1 MDSNDRMDGTDHET
15 KTVVSEFLAA
25 FNRRDVDGIMA
36 LMSDDCIYE
45 SPSPAPDGTQL
56 IGQQAVRKAWEQ
68 LFQGRPDVVFDG
80 EETFIAG
87 DRAVARWI
95 MRWTADGKEQHVRGL
110 DIFRVEGGKITNKLA
125 YLKR

>member
-1 MDSNDRMDGTDHET
+1 MDSNERTPGTDSNTES
-15 KTVVSEFLAA
+15 VVDAFLAA

-36 LMSDDCIYE
+36 LMTDDCVYE
-45 SPSPAPDGTQL
+45 SSSPAPAGTHL
-56 IGQQAVRKAWEQ
+56 VGQQAVRNAWEQ

-80 EETFIAG
+80 EETFVAG

-95 MRWTADGKEQHVRGL
+95 MRWTADGKQQHVRGL
-110 DIFRVEGGKITNKLA
+110 DIFRVEGGKIANKLA

>member
-1 MDSNDRMDGTDHET
+1 MDSNERMPGASSDTAR
-15 KTVVSEFLAA
+15 VVDAFLSA

-36 LMSDDCIYE
+36 LMTDDCVYE
-45 SPSPAPDGTQL
+45 SAAPAPDGTHL
-56 IGQQAVRKAWEQ
+56 VGQQAVRKAWEQ

-80 EETFIAG
+80 EETFVAG

-95 MRWTADGKEQHVRGL
+95 MRWTADGKQQHVRGL
-110 DIFRVEGGKITNKLA
+110 DIFRVEGGKIANKLA